1 MADAPLSSS
10 MDLEQVQTMNQA
22 FGVAGAAVEAVG
34 IAVILVGFVMALASC
49 VPRLRSGG
57 TLAAYRDLRIGLG
70 RSLIVGL
77 EFLIA
82 GDIIR
87 TVTVTQTLESAGVLA
102 VIVLIRVVL
111 ALTLELEI
119 GERTLRRTDRSHE
132 SAAPHDTPERQA
144 DR

>member
-1 MADAPLSSS
+1 
-10 MDLEQVQTMNQA
+10 MNQA

-49 VPRLRSGG
+49 VPRLRSAGA
-57 TLAAYRDLRIGLG
+57 LAAYRDLRLGLG

-87 TVTVTQTLESAGVLA
+87 TVTVTQTLESAAVLA

-119 GERTLRRTDRSHE
+119 GERTLRRTDRSHK
-132 SAAPHDTPERQA
+132 SAAPHKTPERQA

>member
-1 MADAPLSSS
+1 
-10 MDLEQVQTMNQA
+10 MNQA
-22 FGVAGAAVEAVG
+22 FGVAGTAVEAVG

-49 VPRLRSGG
+49 VPRLRSEGM
-57 TLAAYRDLRIGLG
+57 LAAYWNLRLGLG

-87 TVTVTQTLESAGVLA
+87 TVTVTQTLESAAVLA
-102 VIVLIRVVL
+102 VIVLIRVGL

-119 GERTLRRTDRSHE
+119 GEHTFRPAGRPHE
-132 SAAPHDTPERQA
+132 SAAPHKTPERHA